1 MEDKIKRMKE
11 LIDTLNHASKMYYQF
26 STPIMTDFEYD
37 RLYDELVVLENETKT
52 VFSNSPTINV
62 ETEISDALAHEEHKS
77 PMLSLSKT
85 KQIDDLVSFIK
96 DKEGFKKA
104 TEDVRRICG
113 DIVKILPVED
123 IIEKT

>member
-52 VFSNSPTINV
+52 VFSNSLTINV
-62 ETEISDALAHEEHKS
+62 EKEISISDIKLQNRARRGNS
-77 PMLSLSKT
+77 IMV
-85 KQIDDLVSFIK
+85 INMDDYIK
-96 DKEGFKKA
+96 E
-104 TEDVRRICG
+104 VLIQ
-113 DIVKILPVED
+113 
-123 IIEKT
+123 

>member
-62 ETEISDALAHEEHKS
+62 ETEISDALVVVVSEETGTI
-77 PMLSLSKT
+77 SLAEGGKLTRDLTADSLRELIDKKLDRTKT
-85 KQIDDLVSFIK
+85 NVIK
-96 DKEGFKKA
+96 N
-104 TEDVRRICG
+104 
-113 DIVKILPVED
+113 IVK
-123 IIEKT
+123 K